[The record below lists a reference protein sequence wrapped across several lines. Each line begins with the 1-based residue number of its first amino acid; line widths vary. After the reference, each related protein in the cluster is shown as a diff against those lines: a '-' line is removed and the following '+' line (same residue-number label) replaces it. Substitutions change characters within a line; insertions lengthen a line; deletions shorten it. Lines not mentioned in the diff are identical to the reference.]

1 MTWFDALFRFSV
13 VENSVDG
20 LSILS
25 WKYLKDTLF
34 IHFSVF
40 FFLFRIS
47 IYVKKIL
54 YIYILYLCKMSLEG
68 HKRQNI
74 KRIPCEKGNW

>member
-1 MTWFDALFRFSV
+1 MKYVKEFGYQATRLFFSRGMTWFDALFRFSV
-13 VENSVDG
+13 VENNVDI
-20 LSILS
+20 LSISS

-34 IHFSVF
+34 IHFPVF

-54 YIYILYLCKMSLEG
+54 HIFFVFV
-68 HKRQNI
+68 
-74 KRIPCEKGNW
+74 